1 MRRAVLAAAML
12 GLSACADGPPP
23 VLVQPYLTATE
34 VAGLTAGPDVTPFAV
49 PATISDDRRWLAMAH
64 AELRPALAAGLFDC
78 ALGVRLSG
86 QKTPALTRI
95 FTRLQR
101 DIDAAGRNRPAP
113 SITAPCTR
121 PNWTPAQSWAGR
133 LPALGVAYAD
143 VMAQLAPDRAVAL
156 TFTGR
161 AIAESAVL
169 CGLSTPEDAA
179 SAATLAHAVTAAVI
193 RSPAFAEDMAEA
205 RAEIPAVR
213 ASGLTS
219 PACAA
224 ERGALG
230 AGHRMI
236 LLPSGRE

>member
-1 MRRAVLAAAML
+1 MRRAVLAAALL

-23 VLVQPYLTATE
+23 VLVQPYLTAAE
-34 VAGLTAGPDVTPFAV
+34 IEGLSPPPGASPFAI

-64 AELRPALAAGLFDC
+64 AELRPAIAAGLFDC
-78 ALGVRLSG
+78 ALGARLSG

-95 FTRLQR
+95 FARLQR

-113 SITAPCTR
+113 SVTAPCTR
-121 PNWTPAQSWAGR
+121 PNWTPAQSWSGR

-143 VMAQLAPDRAVAL
+143 VMAQLAPDRAAAL
-156 TFTGR
+156 TITGR

-169 CGLSTPEDAA
+169 CGLSTPEGAA
-179 SAATLAHAVTAAVI
+179 SAAALAHGVTAAVM
-193 RSPAFAEDMAEA
+193 RSPAFVEDMAEA
-205 RAEIPAVR
+205 RAEIDAVR

-224 ERGALG
+224 ERRALG
-230 AGHRMI
+230 Q
-236 LLPSGRE
+236 

>member
-1 MRRAVLAAAML
+1 MRRAVLAAALL

-23 VLVQPYLTATE
+23 VLVQPYLNAAE
-34 VAGLTAGPDVTPFAV
+34 VAGLSPSPDAVSFAV

-78 ALGVRLSG
+78 ALGARLSG

-95 FTRLQR
+95 FARLQR

-113 SITAPCTR
+113 SVTAPCTR
-121 PNWTPAQSWAGR
+121 PNWTPAQSWSGR

-143 VMAQLAPDRAVAL
+143 VMAQLAPDRAGNL
-156 TFTGR
+156 TATGR

-179 SAATLAHAVTAAVI
+179 SAAALAHGVTAAVM

-205 RAEIPAVR
+205 RAEIATVR

-224 ERGALG
+224 ERRAL
-230 AGHRMI
+230 AQ
-236 LLPSGRE
+236 

>member
-1 MRRAVLAAAML
+1 MRRAVLAAALL

-23 VLVQPYLTATE
+23 VLVQPYLTAAE
-34 VAGLTAGPDVTPFAV
+34 VAGLSPSPGASLLAV

-78 ALGVRLSG
+78 ALGARLSG

-95 FTRLQR
+95 FARLQR
-101 DIDAAGRNRPAP
+101 DLDAAGRNRPAP
-113 SITAPCTR
+113 SVTAPCTR
-121 PNWTPAQSWAGR
+121 PHWTPGQSWSGR

-143 VMAQLAPDRAVAL
+143 VMAQLAPDRAAAL
-156 TFTGR
+156 IFTGR

-179 SAATLAHAVTAAVI
+179 SATALAHAVTAAVMH
-193 RSPAFAEDMAEA
+193 SPAFAEDMAEA
-205 RAEIPAVR
+205 RAEIAAVR
-213 ASGLTS
+213 AAGLTS

-224 ERGALG
+224 ERRAL
-230 AGHRMI
+230 
-236 LLPSGRE
+236 SQ